1 MLLDV
6 GANVGAYAKEARH
19 GGYHGRIVSFE
30 PLSRPYDQL
39 EAAAADD
46 SNWECR
52 QLAIGGRD
60 STMEMQESAFS
71 ASSSL
76 LPFTERHR
84 ASAPGS
90 DAVATEQVA
99 MARLD
104 TIWNVV
110 VRQGDRVG
118 LKLDVQGF
126 ELEALR
132 GAGEGSLDQVVA
144 MQVELSLTPLF
155 EVGPLALEVLNYLAE
170 RGFRLVGFEEVF
182 SDPESGEM
190 LAVDG
195 LFVRAHGRQPDPRRR
210 RTHA

>member
-1 MLLDV
+1 
-6 GANVGAYAKEARH
+6 
-19 GGYHGRIVSFE
+19 
-30 PLSRPYDQL
+30 
-39 EAAAADD
+39 
-46 SNWECR
+46 
-52 QLAIGGRD
+52 
-60 STMEMQESAFS
+60 MEMQESAFS

-90 DAVATEQVA
+90 DPVATEQVA

-190 LAVDG
+190 LAVDR